1 MPAWNGAGGSRLVLG
16 MKRRELLGLGGIV
29 LVASCGPDPKPK
41 NAAPGEL
48 LAVSVGDGLTV
59 VESGTGRRVVTP
71 AATLA
76 TADGRRLVS
85 AVAESGAARVV
96 TRDAHTGAVV
106 TQTTVQGAGRLAAV
120 APDAGLVALVDGDPA
135 GRLETTIV
143 VAGPAG
149 ERHRLKLPGFVQPEA
164 FSSTGTSLF
173 VLDMLPPEHPDSY
186 RVRVLD
192 LAAGQ
197 LTALNLPNAQ
207 AGVKV
212 LVPPGAEEQMRGE
225 GRQAVFDGKRQRLF
239 TLYSHQ
245 PDHTHVRD
253 LLHPETGARDGKP
266 DVHAF
271 VHTLSVADAWAVCVD
286 LPAPFGTGPV
296 EGLTIAQR
304 GEEVWVADAGK
315 GVIAVISADVLAVTQ
330 DARFTPTAGR
340 ARLAMSGSSAYLAV
354 GRQVHVFDTGSKSL
368 RATWAL
374 PGDAR
379 GVAVSGMHLYV
390 GQAEAVHRLDP
401 ATGALT
407 ATVAVPGLTSVE
419 HVIE

>member
-1 MPAWNGAGGSRLVLG
+1 
-16 MKRRELLGLGGIV
+16 MKRRELLGLGGAV
-29 LVASCGPDPKPK
+29 LMASCGSGSKPK
-41 NAAPGEL
+41 KVEPGEL
-48 LAVSVGDGLTV
+48 LAVSVGDGMTV

-85 AVAESGAARVV
+85 AVAEPGASRVV
-96 TRDAHTGAVV
+96 TRDARTGDVV
-106 TQTTVQGAGRLAAV
+106 AQTTVRGAGRLAAV
-120 APDAGLVALVDGDPA
+120 ASDAGLVALVDGDPA

-197 LTALNLPNAQ
+197 LTALNLPNAE

-212 LVPPGAEEQMRGE
+212 LVPEGAEEQMRGE
-225 GRQAVFDGKRQRLF
+225 GRQAVFDARRQRLF

-245 PDHTHVRD
+245 PDHVHVRD
-253 LLHPETGARDGKP
+253 LLHPETGARDGRP

-271 VHTLSVADAWAVCVD
+271 VHTLSVADGWAVCVD
-286 LPAPFGTGPV
+286 LPSSFGTGPV

-315 GVIAVISADVLAVTQ
+315 GVLAVISADVLAVTQ
-330 DARFTPTAGR
+330 ELRFTAVAGR
-340 ARLAMSGSSAYLAV
+340 ARLAVSGSAAYLAA
-354 GRQVHVFDTGSKSL
+354 GRQVQVFDTGSKSP

-379 GVAVSGMHLYV
+379 GVAVSDTGLYV
-390 GQAEAVHRLDP
+390 GQAEAVHRLHP
-401 ATGALT
+401 ETGAPV
-407 ATVAVPGLTSVE
+407 ATVAVPGLTAVE
-419 HVIE
+419 HVLG